1 MNENIMVAVDGS
13 DASFK
18 ALDFA
23 ADLASKY
30 GSKLWL
36 VHVVQSREIPEGL
49 KQWAR
54 VEHVQ
59 SPPEWLLEEAIA
71 ENVLT
76 AAADRARAHGVKSV
90 EGVSENGDVA
100 RCIID
105 AVRRHSVDVVV
116 MGTRGLTGLKHVVL
130 GSVAERTIRHASCA
144 VLTVQDPN
152 GD

>member
-116 MGTRGLTGLKHVVL
+116 MGTRGLSDLQGLVL
-130 GSVAERTIRHASCA
+130 GSVAHKVSHAAPC
-144 VLTVQDPN
+144 TVITVK
-152 GD
+152 